1 MKDTYY
7 FSHDY
12 NPTSDPK
19 IQALIGEHGAVGYG
33 LYWRIVEMLHEE
45 GTHKLPCKKY
55 IYLALAKQM
64 SLDVDTVEL
73 VIKCCIELCEL
84 FNSDGIMF
92 WSERVLRNIGKRNE
106 ISTKRSEAGK
116 RSAELRKSLA
126 SDEQNSTNVEQVSTS
141 VQQNSTKER
150 KVKEIKVK
158 ENKENKNKDNKEN
171 LPTNLFGDESKDE
184 GKINKVELVRKLYNE
199 TFKDVLPS
207 VIKITGKREKAVNA
221 ILKEFSIEKIKEAF
235 DLVMHSDFLKGKT
248 ERKFAC
254 NFDWIFNSDNF
265 VKILE
270 NKYKNR
276 EELSI
281 DKKQGLSE
289 HEEIYE
295 GKRTYVRY
303 DVRHVIPDNAPP
315 RPSAYHNYA
324 PHNNS
329 WVYVNQ

>member
-73 VIKCCIELCEL
+73 VINCCIELCEL

-126 SDEQNSTNVEQVSTS
+126 SDEQNSTNVEQVPTS
-141 VQQNSTKER
+141 VQQNSTKESKVNER
-150 KVKEIKVK
+150 KEKKEIKETDITVSHETK
-158 ENKENKNKDNKEN
+158 IKNESFEKFNKAD
-171 LPTNLFGDESKDE
+171 
-184 GKINKVELVRKLYNE
+184 
-199 TFKDVLPS
+199 
-207 VIKITGKREKAVNA
+207 AW
-221 ILKEFSIEKIKEAF
+221 ILKVDEQYREIIS
-235 DLVMHSDFLKGKT
+235 M
-248 ERKFAC
+248 
-254 NFDWIFNSDNF
+254 F
-265 VKILE
+265 VDYKKSK
-270 NKYKNR
+270 NQAYKN
-276 EELSI
+276 EKSFMLMANKLISM
-281 DKKQGLSE
+281 SNNN
-289 HEEIYE
+289 
-295 GKRTYVRY
+295 
-303 DVRHVIPDNAPP
+303 PDNAKKIVEQ
-315 RPSAYHNYA
+315 SMI
-324 PHNNS
+324 NNWAGLFELKQNNNKS
-329 WVYVNQ
+329 YEQTAGKARKKLY

>member
-1 MKDTYY
+1 MKDTYF

-45 GTHKLPCKKY
+45 ATHKLPCKKY

-73 VIKCCIELCEL
+73 VINCCIELCEL

-116 RSAELRKSLA
+116 RSAELRKSSA
-126 SDEQNSTNVEQVSTS
+126 SAEQNPTSVEQVPTS
-141 VQQNSTKER
+141 VQQNSTKES
-150 KVKEIKVK
+150 KVK
-158 ENKENKNKDNKEN
+158 ENKVNERKEDKDNKEN

-184 GKINKVELVRKLYNE
+184 GKINKVGLVRKLYNE

-221 ILKEFSIEKIKEAF
+221 ILKEFSMEKIKEAF
-235 DLVMHSDFLKGKT
+235 DLVMQSDFLKGKT

-276 EELSI
+276 EELSV

-303 DVRHVIPDNAPP
+303 GIRHVIPDNAPP
-315 RPSAYHNYA
+315 RPSDYDNYSA
-324 PHNNS
+324 HNNNWIYS
-329 WVYVNQ
+329 HQ